1 MDSEVEY
8 QDPMAEAPYVTQERP
23 VHAIAKDP
31 ETPGMGESEP
41 KVAPA
46 PRPLSPTRLQPV
58 LAPQSQPVA
67 DLEQV
72 LRIRSEIPRAL
83 KRRGS
88 VDQTQPQKKSLVIQ
102 PNQYK
107 QMINK
112 LFRKRG
118 LNVKGETGSD
128 HSSSSDGEES
138 PTIPTANASPITNL
152 TGTLENKVTPTGI
165 VGPCAFG
172 TNYQSNVSLSY
183 TPFARQLQGVIAL
196 AQQV

>member
-1 MDSEVEY
+1 M
-8 QDPMAEAPYVTQERP
+8 QEDP
-23 VHAIAKDP
+23 VHFIGKDP
-31 ETPGMGESEP
+31 ETSVGSVEGDPQG

-67 DLEQV
+67 DLEEV
-72 LRIRSEIPRAL
+72 LRIRAEIPRAL

-88 VDQTQPQKKSLVIQ
+88 VEQSQPLKKSLVIQ

-118 LNVKGETGSD
+118 LRIKGETGSD
-128 HSSSSDGEES
+128 YSSSSDGEES
-138 PTIPTANASPITNL
+138 PTLPSAHASPMANL
-152 TGTLENKVTPTGI
+152 TGTLENKVTT
-165 VGPCAFG
+165 
-172 TNYQSNVSLSY
+172 
-183 TPFARQLQGVIAL
+183 
-196 AQQV
+196 